1 MAEKSTENS
10 TSNEQQQS
18 DENITIP
25 PISKPAAGAA
35 AGAVLG
41 SVGGPV
47 GALVGGTIG
56 EIASRWQGQSPSHIG
71 AKGKGKWREIG
82 RTFSTCHEKAALENR
97 RRPHLPLLLRGEEAT
112 DRGYLGNQGG
122 RSYAKRQVKV
132 LLMFS
137 VRLSPEN

>member
-35 AGAVLG
+35 SGAVLG
-41 SVGGPV
+41 SVGGAV
-47 GALVGGTIG
+47 GALVGGM
-56 EIASRWQGQSPSHIG
+56 IG
-71 AKGKGKWREIG
+71 AKGKGKWCEIG
-82 RTFSTCHEKAALENR
+82 RTFSTCHEKAALETR